1 MPKPKRYLGKAV
13 MEFDMWVEFNA
24 SDIPAGMDEY
34 DYARHLADMGSWHEE
49 EPLSGDFRIYDV
61 SLIDD

>member
-1 MPKPKRYLGKAV
+1 MAKPKRYLGKAV

-34 DYARHLADMGSWHEE
+34 DYAVADFHLFFTSTYF
-49 EPLSGDFRIYDV
+49 SR
-61 SLIDD
+61 